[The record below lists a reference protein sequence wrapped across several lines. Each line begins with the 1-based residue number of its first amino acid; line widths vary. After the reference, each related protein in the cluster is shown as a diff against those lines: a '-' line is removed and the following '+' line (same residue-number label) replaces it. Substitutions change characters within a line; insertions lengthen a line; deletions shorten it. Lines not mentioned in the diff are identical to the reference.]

1 MDQEN
6 IELKQSSGFSTPKYN
21 KEISNSATTTPVK
34 INVLKRKSSENNIEN
49 ENSNVKRI
57 KRQPVIIF
65 FVQKCSKIFFFCFIY

>member
-21 KEISNSATTTPVK
+21 KAISNSATTTPVK
-34 INVLKRKSSENNIEN
+34 INVLKRKSSNNDIVSKN

-65 FVQKCSKIFFFCFIY
+65 FVQKSSFFCFIY

>member
-34 INVLKRKSSENNIEN
+34 INVLKRKSSDNDIVSKN

-65 FVQKCSKIFFFCFIY
+65 FVQKSSFFCFIY